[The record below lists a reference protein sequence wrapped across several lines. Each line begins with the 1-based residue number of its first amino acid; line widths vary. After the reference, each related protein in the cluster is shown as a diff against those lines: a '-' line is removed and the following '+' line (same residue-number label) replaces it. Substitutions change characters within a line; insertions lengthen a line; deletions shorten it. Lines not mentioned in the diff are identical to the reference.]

1 MLFALQNRLYRKV
14 TKISGPIP
22 SHFLSKLS
30 EEKVLSGV
38 CNVCLEKKKKK
49 KERSYTSH
57 PSIALNKMKGYLN

>member
-38 CNVCLEKKKKK
+38 CNVCLEEKKKKR
-49 KERSYTSH
+49 EELYFSS
-57 PSIALNKMKGYLN
+57 

>member
-1 MLFALQNRLYRKV
+1 MLFALQNRLHRKV

-49 KERSYTSH
+49 KGEELYFSS
-57 PSIALNKMKGYLN
+57 